1 MRAQGK
7 SWIYPQPATLSVALF
22 CVCAG
27 LAWAERSPVT
37 ARVEIVSKKSGV
49 QTASTAAP
57 MKDASG
63 VVVWLSPADAASRRA
78 AAAQPARPAPKLVQ
92 RNKAFEPH
100 LVVVQ
105 AGSTIQF
112 PNDDPFFH
120 NVFSLFEGK
129 RFDLGLYEAGTAKSV
144 RFDRVGISF
153 LFCNI
158 HPEMSAVVVAVDT
171 PFYAVSDR
179 AGQVAIPAVPDGHY
193 LMQVWYERG
202 VQEDLKALARAVSIT
217 DSSRSLGTIEIPA
230 NPDFSLAHKN
240 KYGQDYVPP
249 PSGNPAYSRP

>member
-1 MRAQGK
+1 MN
-7 SWIYPQPATLSVALF
+7 ATPSNCSCRTAAWLSLALF
-22 CVCAG
+22 SLLAG
-27 LAWAERSPVT
+27 LAPAQRASVT
-37 ARVEIVSKKSGV
+37 AHVEIIPKKAGV
-49 QTASTAAP
+49 QTASTAP
-57 MKDASG
+57 PVKDASG
-63 VVVWLSPADAASRRA
+63 VVVWLSPADEASRHA

-100 LVVVQ
+100 LVVVE

-120 NVFSLFEGK
+120 NVFSLFDGK
-129 RFDLGLYEAGTAKSV
+129 RFDLGLYEAGTTKSV
-144 RFDRVGISF
+144 HFDRVGVSF

-179 AGQVAIPAVPDGHY
+179 TGQVAIAGVPDGHY
-193 LMQVWYERG
+193 QMQVWYERG
-202 VQEDLKALARAVSIT
+202 VQEDVKALARAVTVS
-217 DSSRSLGTIEIPA
+217 DSARSLGTIEVAA
-230 NPDFSLAHKN
+230 NPDFNFAHKN

-249 PSGNPAYSRP
+249 ASGNPGYSRP